1 MISGHHKK
9 CIPAPSEVE
18 AMMPEKDGNEISI
31 ENWSFQGTVLSQP
44 LLVLVHDVGQVL
56 IQDAIHVFDRN
67 EIQLDLTLLGIDF
80 LAHQVLLLGM
90 LAFQLDLLV
99 FQNIIL
105 ISYIK
110 EAVAVL
116 DVAMPSPLW
125 DMSIDVASKTTSPL
139 QPIGDVTSNKSLKRE
154 SNVWINDL
162 AWENE

>member
-1 MISGHHKK
+1 M
-9 CIPAPSEVE
+9 
-18 AMMPEKDGNEISI
+18 
-31 ENWSFQGTVLSQP
+31 
-44 LLVLVHDVGQVL
+44 L

-154 SNVWINDL
+154 SNV
-162 AWENE
+162 